1 MTESI
6 QRLYWTLLYIHI
18 KTDDPTNVEACS
30 FGKPFVPDNCLFE
43 IFGRS
48 TVGGVVIVSKTRL
61 VFGGYNFCLA
71 CLLILSEPQF

>member
-30 FGKPFVPDNCLFE
+30 CGKPFVPENCLFE
-43 IFGRS
+43 IFSRS
-48 TVGGVVIVSKTRL
+48 TVGGVGDCDTEQDEVGFWRVQFLSAL
-61 VFGGYNFCLA
+61 LA
-71 CLLILSEPQF
+71 HLK